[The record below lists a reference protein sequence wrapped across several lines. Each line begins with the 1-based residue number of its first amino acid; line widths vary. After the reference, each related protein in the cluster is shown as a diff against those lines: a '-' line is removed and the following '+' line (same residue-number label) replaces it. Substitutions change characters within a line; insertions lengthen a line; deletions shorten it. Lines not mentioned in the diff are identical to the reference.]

1 MENIYFKGLD
11 KALNDGCQIQVIS
24 CLFGGHGVVVER
36 IDKKTK
42 QYSPVLIVE
51 VSNVISALNEAS
63 FKFFNELGDK
73 MSNMDSSE
81 NTLLDKVLDFGFSLR
96 FYKSSDGQVS
106 SEIFTHDDKDP
117 FNYIPILSI
126 KSNDLKTGFELLNAS
141 LECFVDNEQPHNFY
155 NNFYDFVEQQT
166 ATVKACQRSLK
177 KDSK

>member
-24 CLFGGHGVVVER
+24 CLFGGHAVVVER

-42 QYSPVLIVE
+42 QYRPVLIVE
-51 VSNVISALNEAS
+51 ISNVISALNEAS
-63 FKFFNELGDK
+63 FKFFNESGDK
-73 MSNMDSSE
+73 MSNIDSSE
-81 NTLLDKVLDFGFSLR
+81 NTLIDIVLDLGFSLQ

-106 SEIFTHDDKDP
+106 SEIFTRDDKDL

-155 NNFYDFVEQQT
+155 NNFHDFVKQQT
-166 ATVKACQRSLK
+166 APVEARLRSLK

>member
-24 CLFGGHGVVVER
+24 CLFGCHSVVVER
-36 IDKKTK
+36 IDNETK

-51 VSNVISALNEAS
+51 VSNVISALNKA
-63 FKFFNELGDK
+63 FFNFFNELGDK

-81 NTLLDKVLDFGFSLR
+81 HTLIDEVLDFGFSLQ
-96 FYKSSDGQVS
+96 FKSSDGQVS
-106 SEIFTHDDKDP
+106 SEIFTRDDKDP

-141 LECFVDNEQPHNFY
+141 LECFVDNEQPDNFY
-155 NNFYDFVEQQT
+155 NNFYDFVKQQT
-166 ATVKACQRSLK
+166 APVEARQRILK